1 MGAAP
6 HPTARGRPR
15 RDGLTAP
22 PVAAL
27 DRALAQRIA
36 DRVMETLGHNVNV
49 MDAAG
54 TIVGSG
60 DPDRLGETHEG
71 ALLAIARRDV
81 VVVDEAAGRRLRG
94 VRPGVNVPLVHR
106 GEVVGAVGVTGDPAQ
121 LQEVG
126 RLLATTAEL
135 MVEQARVLDD
145 AAWRRRRTEGLVRA
159 LVVDPPDAPDAPA
172 AHAVAQRADELG
184 VDVALPRVAL
194 LLEPLEGEPATL
206 LRDAQRA
213 LDTAPG
219 ALSALVEAEQL
230 LVLTADPR
238 GADGALR
245 SLGPLRARLRV
256 GVGGRFADLPVDLA
270 LPRSHRTAQAALRA
284 ARRAG
289 LAEQRYAD
297 DPTTV
302 LLADLPDDW
311 RLAEVAAPWTRLRDA
326 DRHGVLA
333 ATVAAYVVHGGDLA
347 ACGDAL
353 AVHRNTLRYRL
364 DRIAAVSG
372 ADPRDPMGATRL
384 LLGAVRDPR
393 WPTLVQTHQA
403 GPTPEP

>member
-1 MGAAP
+1 M
-6 HPTARGRPR
+6 
-15 RDGLTAP
+15 
-22 PVAAL
+22 VAL

-49 MDAAG
+49 MDAVG
-54 TIVGSG
+54 TIIGSG
-60 DPDRLGETHEG
+60 DPARLGETHEG
-71 ALLAIARRDV
+71 ALLAIARRDT
-81 VVVDEAAGRRLRG
+81 VVVDEAASRRLRG

-121 LQEVG
+121 LEEVG

-145 AAWRRRRTEGLVRA
+145 AAWRRRRTEALVRA
-159 LVVDPPDAPDAPA
+159 LVSEPPDGADAPA
-172 AHAVAQRADELG
+172 VAHAVAVRAGELG
-184 VDVALPRVAL
+184 VDLTVPRVAL
-194 LLEPLEGEPATL
+194 VLEPREGDPAAL

-213 LDTAPG
+213 LEAAPG
-219 ALSALVEAEQL
+219 ALCALVEAEQL
-230 LVLTADPR
+230 LVLTTDPR

-245 SLGPLRARLRV
+245 GLGPLRGRLRA
-256 GVGGRFADLPVDLA
+256 GVGGRFADLPPDLA

-289 LAEQRYAD
+289 LAEQHYAD

-311 RLAEVAAPWTRLRDA
+311 RLTEVAAPWARLREA

-333 ATVAAYVVHGGDLA
+333 ATFAAYVVHGGDLA
-347 ACGDAL
+347 ACGEVL

-364 DRIAAVSG
+364 ERLAALSG
-372 ADPRDPMGATRL
+372 ADARDPVAATRL
-384 LLGAVRDPR
+384 LLGAVRDPA
-393 WPTLVQTHQA
+393 WPALVQAHQTGRPP
-403 GPTPEP
+403 GP

>member
-1 MGAAP
+1 M
-6 HPTARGRPR
+6 
-15 RDGLTAP
+15 
-22 PVAAL
+22 
-27 DRALAQRIA
+27 DRALAQRIT

-54 TIVGSG
+54 TIIGSG
-60 DPDRLGETHEG
+60 DPARLGETHEG
-71 ALLAIARRDV
+71 ALLAISRRRTV
-81 VVVDEAAGRRLRG
+81 EVDEAAGRRLRG

-106 GEVVGAVGVTGDPAQ
+106 GEVVGAVGVTGDPEQ
-121 LQEVG
+121 LREVG

-145 AAWRRRRTEGLVRA
+145 AAWRRRRTEALVRA
-159 LVVDPPDAPDAPA
+159 LVADPADVPDRPAA
-172 AHAVAQRADELG
+172 AHAAAVRADELG
-184 VDVALPRVAL
+184 IDLAVPRVAL
-194 LLEPLEGEPATL
+194 VLEPLEGEPATL

-213 LDTAPG
+213 LDAAPAAG
-219 ALSALVEAEQL
+219 GGPSALSALVESEQL
-230 LVLTADPR
+230 LVLAADPR

-245 SLGPLRARLRV
+245 DLGPLRARVRV
-256 GVGGRFADLPVDLA
+256 GVGARFSDLPADLA
-270 LPRSHRTAQAALRA
+270 LPRSHRTALAALRA

-289 LAEQRYAD
+289 LPERRYAD

-311 RLAEVAAPWTRLRDA
+311 RLTEVAAPWARLAEA

-333 ATVAAYVVHGGDLA
+333 ATFAAYVVHGGDLA
-347 ACGDAL
+347 ACGEAL

-364 DRIAAVSG
+364 DRLAALSG
-372 ADPRDPMGATRL
+372 ADARDPLGSTRL

-393 WPTLVQTHQA
+393 WPTLVQPHEERA
-403 GPTPEP
+403 APPV